1 MRVARHASLET
12 PDSMKR
18 HFLLLTAAAT
28 LCLAD
33 CPFAFPTE
41 PVPRAGWKIELLA
54 QAPEISHPSVVTTA
68 PDGRVFVAEDPM
80 DIRIDT
86 PADST
91 NGRIV
96 CLHPDGRRTVFA
108 EKLYAVYGMQYLEGE
123 LYVTFC
129 TTHRSPFSATII
141 VLGESRATGRRGAWQ
156 AARNCF
162 PIRRRIFVR
171 WASTGR

>member
-1 MRVARHASLET
+1 MNFSKLKSTSPVHALIALA
-12 PDSMKR
+12 
-18 HFLLLTAAAT
+18 LLASTVGAFAAA
-28 LCLAD
+28 LPQPA
-33 CPFAFPTE
+33 
-41 PVPRAGWKIELLA
+41 AGWRLELVA
-54 QAPEISHPSVVTTA
+54 EAPRIKHPSVVCTA

-96 CLHPDGRRTVFA
+96 YLNPDGRRTVFA

-141 VLGESRATGRRGAWQ
+141 VLGESRATGRRGSWQ
-156 AARNCF
+156 ATRNCF

-171 WASTGR
+171 RASTGR